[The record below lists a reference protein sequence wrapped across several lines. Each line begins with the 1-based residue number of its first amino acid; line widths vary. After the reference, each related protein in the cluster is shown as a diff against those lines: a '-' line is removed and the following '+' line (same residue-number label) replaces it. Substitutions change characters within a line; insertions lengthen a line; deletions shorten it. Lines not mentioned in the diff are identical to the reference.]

1 MLDMAEQKFSCLA
14 FLIGLLLSPAWVWG
28 EELPAEPLIPPTLN
42 APMIHVGLTQGQI
55 VMLLTKK
62 YPSVKATPGLW
73 SGQSGYMEFIL
84 DTRYRLSVSAVGSES
99 PTVNDDFIIY
109 IVDTPAKQRIE
120 IKRYRWK

>member
-1 MLDMAEQKFSCLA
+1 MSCSSDWASFITRL
-14 FLIGLLLSPAWVWG
+14 GMG
-28 EELPAEPLIPPTLN
+28 RELPAEPLIPPTLN
-42 APMIHVGLTQGQI
+42 AILPMIHVGLTQGQI

-120 IKRYRWK
+120 IKHYRWK